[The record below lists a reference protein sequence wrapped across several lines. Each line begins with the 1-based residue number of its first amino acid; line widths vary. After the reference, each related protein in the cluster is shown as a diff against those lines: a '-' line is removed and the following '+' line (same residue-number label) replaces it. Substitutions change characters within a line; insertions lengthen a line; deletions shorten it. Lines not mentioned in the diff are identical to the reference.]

1 VSRSPPQRRRPR
13 RRSRRSNERRETPA
27 LVRGAI
33 QGRRFAHRANEVA
46 WPPIARWTD
55 SSPERG
61 AVQGRCRAQR
71 GGGVV
76 LRRQALIAPASTER
90 GVLARRSPSA
100 AVRPLRRL
108 ASLDA
113 SSLESRGIS
122 GEEFRRPPHLVLAQ
136 CGTSLI
142 ALRFHAGTRTTIGPL
157 PTISHWHER
166 RLFRCRP
173 GASSTRSSSD
183 SVASVSW
190 SMPCST

>member
-1 VSRSPPQRRRPR
+1 MSRSPPQRRRPR
-13 RRSRRSNERRETPA
+13 RRRRRSNEEHENLPLIRVANQRRSF
-27 LVRGAI
+27 V
-33 QGRRFAHRANEVA
+33 HRAIEVA
-46 WPPIARWTD
+46 RWCWLESQTPPRD
-55 SSPERG
+55 CG
-61 AVQGRCRAQR
+61 AVRGRCRAQR

-90 GVLARRSPSA
+90 GVLAQRSPSA

-122 GEEFRRPPHLVLAQ
+122 GEESRRPPHRALAQ